1 MSAPLSDPPSDPQS
15 DSVVGEDGAL
25 PLPWLAEPLA
35 QALRTHRGHA
45 LLVHG
50 SPGVG
55 ALEFA
60 LVMGQAWLCEGTGPD
75 APAQRLRP
83 CGRCG
88 SCRLVQSHLHPDLT
102 VLLPETL
109 RREHS
114 WPLPDDKTDGDDSKR
129 KPSRQIR
136 IDDVRLLIE
145 RCTRTSARGQGKVG
159 LIHPA
164 DALNLQSANAL
175 LKTLEEPAA
184 GTRLLLTTA
193 DPSALLPTVRSRCQL
208 LRLPAPSAEQAVPWL
223 QTHGVAEAADAQVL
237 LAACSGRPLDVLA
250 LVHAGVDARA
260 WAALP
265 LAVANGQAAALAGW
279 PVPRALDAL
288 QKLCHDAMARATG
301 GAGVYF
307 PAHSLPARVA
317 LPALNAWAAE
327 LRRVARHAEHPWS
340 EALLI
345 EALVGAGAHALSPP
359 TATHSAQ
366 ALPGGRGHRA
376 HPPAQGQRL
385 DTLGP

>member
-1 MSAPLSDPPSDPQS
+1 MSDL
-15 DSVVGEDGAL
+15 VVGDDGEL
-25 PLPWLAEPLA
+25 PLPWLAAPLA
-35 QALRTHRGHA
+35 QALGSHRGHA

-50 SPGVG
+50 APGVG
-55 ALEFA
+55 ALAFA
-60 LVMGQAWLCEGTGPD
+60 LVLGQAWLCEGQGD
-75 APAQRLRP
+75 AAPAKRLRP

-109 RREHS
+109 RREHA
-114 WPLPDDKTDGDDSKR
+114 WFLPEDKQDSDDSKR

-136 IDDVRLLIE
+136 IDEVRLLIE
-145 RCTRTSARGQGKVG
+145 RCTRTSARGQGKAA
-159 LIHPA
+159 LLHPA

-193 DPSALLPTVRSRCQL
+193 DPAALLPTVRSRCQL
-208 LRLPAPSAEQAVPWL
+208 LRLPAPAASLAVPWL
-223 QTHGVAEAADAQVL
+223 QARGVPDAADAQVL

-250 LVHAGVDARA
+250 LVQAGVDARA

-265 LAVANGQAAALAGW
+265 LAVANGQAGALAGW

-301 GAGVYF
+301 GATHYF
-307 PAHSLPARVA
+307 PAASLPTRAA
-317 LPALNAWAAE
+317 LAPLAAWATE

-345 EALVGAGAHALSPP
+345 EALVTAG
-359 TATHSAQ
+359 AQ
-366 ALPGGRGHRA
+366 ALAPPRAAAPAPVRPGARA
-376 HPPAQGQRL
+376 QPRA
-385 DTLGP
+385 

>member
-1 MSAPLSDPPSDPQS
+1 MNDLL
-15 DSVVGEDGAL
+15 VGEDGEL

-50 SPGVG
+50 APGVG
-55 ALEFA
+55 AMAFA
-60 LVMGQAWLCEGTGPD
+60 LVLGQAWLCEGKGD
-75 APAQRLRP
+75 HAPAQRLRP

-109 RREHS
+109 RREHA
-114 WPLPDDKTDGDDSKR
+114 WPLPDDKTDSDDSKR

-136 IDDVRLLIE
+136 IDEVRLLIE
-145 RCTRTSARGQGKVG
+145 RCTRTSARGQGKAA
-159 LIHPA
+159 LLHPA
-164 DALNLQSANAL
+164 EALNAQSANAL

-184 GTRLLLTTA
+184 GTHLLLTTS
-193 DPSALLPTVRSRCQL
+193 DPATLLPTVRSRCQF
-208 LRLPAPSAEQAVPWL
+208 LRLPAPDAAQAVPWL
-223 QTHGVAEAADAQVL
+223 QARGVPDAADAQLL

-250 LVHAGVDARA
+250 LMQVGVDARA

-265 LAVANGQAAALAGW
+265 RAVANGQAGALAGW
-279 PVPRALDAL
+279 PIPRALDAL
-288 QKLCHDAMARATG
+288 QKLCHDAMALSAP
-301 GAGVYF
+301 GASGASGASGAITQYF
-307 PAHSLPARVA
+307 PVASLPTRMA
-317 LPALNAWAAE
+317 LPALVPWAAE

-345 EALVGAGAHALSPP
+345 EALVNAG
-359 TATHSAQ
+359 AQ
-366 ALPGGRGHRA
+366 ALAPQTLGHPA
-376 HPPAQGQRL
+376 GHPASQQRL
-385 DTLGP
+385 DTLGT

>member
-1 MSAPLSDPPSDPQS
+1 MSAL
-15 DSVVGEDGAL
+15 VVGEDGAL

-35 QALRTHRGHA
+35 TALRTHRGHA

-50 SPGVG
+50 AAGVG
-55 ALEFA
+55 ALAFA
-60 LVMGQAWLCEGTGPD
+60 LTLGQAWLCEAPGDD

-109 RREHS
+109 RREHN

-136 IDDVRLLIE
+136 IDEVRLLIE
-145 RCTRTSARGQGKVG
+145 RCTRTSARGQGKVA
-159 LIHPA
+159 LLHPA
-164 DALNLQSANAL
+164 DVLNLQSANAL
-175 LKTLEEPAA
+175 LKTLEEPAS

-193 DPSALLPTVRSRCQL
+193 DSASLLPTVRSRCQL
-208 LRLPAPSAEQAVPWL
+208 LRLPAPPAEQAVAWL
-223 QTHGVAEAADAQVL
+223 QTQGVPDAADARVL

-250 LVHAGVDARA
+250 LVQAGVDAAA

-265 LAVANGQAAALAGW
+265 AAVANGHAGALAGW

-288 QKLCHDAMARATG
+288 QKLCHDATARASG
-301 GAGVYF
+301 GTPHYF
-307 PAHSLPARVA
+307 PAASVRAGAGLAA
-317 LPALNAWAAE
+317 LAAWASE

-345 EALVGAGAHALSPP
+345 EALVVAG
-359 TATHSAQ
+359 AQ
-366 ALPGGRGHRA
+366 ALAPAVTGTRTGPSSSAGPATPGL
-376 HPPAQGQRL
+376 QGQRL
-385 DTLGP
+385 DTLGA

>member
-1 MSAPLSDPPSDPQS
+1 MNDLI
-15 DSVVGEDGAL
+15 VGQDGEL

-35 QALRTHRGHA
+35 QALRSHRGHA

-50 SPGVG
+50 APGVG
-55 ALEFA
+55 ALAFA
-60 LVMGQAWLCEGTGPD
+60 LVLGQAWLCEGKGD
-75 APAQRLRP
+75 DEPARRLRP

-109 RREHS
+109 RREHA
-114 WPLPDDKTDGDDSKR
+114 WFLPEDKQDGDDSKR

-136 IDDVRLLIE
+136 IDEVRLLIE
-145 RCTRTSARGQGKVG
+145 RCTRTSARGQGKAV
-159 LIHPA
+159 LLHPA

-193 DPSALLPTVRSRCQL
+193 DPAALLPTVRSRCQL
-208 LRLPAPSAEQAVPWL
+208 LRLPAPAAALAVPWL
-223 QTHGVAEAADAQVL
+223 QARGVPDASDAQVL

-250 LVHAGVDARA
+250 LLQAGVDAGA

-265 LAVANGQAAALAGW
+265 RAVANGQAGALAGW

-301 GAGVYF
+301 GATQYF
-307 PAHSLPARVA
+307 PAASLPARA
-317 LPALNAWAAE
+317 GLPALTVWAAE

-345 EALVGAGAHALSPP
+345 EALVNAGALALAPQTHASP
-359 TATHSAQ
+359 AA
-366 ALPGGRGHRA
+366 AVPGARREQRA
-376 HPPAQGQRL
+376 
-385 DTLGP
+385 